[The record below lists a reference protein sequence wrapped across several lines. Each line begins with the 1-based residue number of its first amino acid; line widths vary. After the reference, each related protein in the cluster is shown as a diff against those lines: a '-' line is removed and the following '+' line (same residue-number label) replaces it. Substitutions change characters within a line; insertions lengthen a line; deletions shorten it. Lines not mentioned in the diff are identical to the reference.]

1 MEVSEDPCLV
11 LGWTEA
17 LLTSQTER
25 EERKRRNIRTT
36 TKDAQAAV
44 KEAILDLN
52 I

>member
-1 MEVSEDPCLV
+1 MV

-17 LLTSQTER
+17 LLTSQTG
-25 EERKRRNIRTT
+25 ERKRRNLRTT